1 MKNLLTAE
9 PHGRNPALADALK
22 RIGLAEKT
30 GRGIDRIFEGSLI
43 YGRTMPD
50 YSGSNSVTVSLFI
63 PRSAPDIQI
72 AEMVSNE
79 QNRLGRPLPINTLL
93 ILNYLKDAPR
103 SDIHQISEALNIQET
118 IAKTVLEK
126 SIETGLVE
134 AYGSGRGR
142 SYILSKRVYKEK
154 GGFSNIGYVRQVD
167 IDETRYLE
175 LIKNLAQNNEFISRA
190 DVVQLLHVNENKAY
204 WLLHKLVK
212 DNVIVPVNRGRYA
225 KYQLKRS

>member
-1 MKNLLTAE
+1 MSGGIFIISHWRLVVNFYC
-9 PHGRNPALADALK
+9 
-22 RIGLAEKT
+22 T
-30 GRGIDRIFEGSLI
+30 GS
-43 YGRTMPD
+43 
-50 YSGSNSVTVSLFI
+50 
-63 PRSAPDIQI
+63 
-72 AEMVSNE
+72 
-79 QNRLGRPLPINTLL
+79 
-93 ILNYLKDAPR
+93 
-103 SDIHQISEALNIQET
+103 
-118 IAKTVLEK
+118 
-126 SIETGLVE
+126 
-134 AYGSGRGR
+134 
-142 SYILSKRVYKEK
+142 EK